1 MRTNRWGAL
10 VALMMAVVAVQGC
23 GSDDEG
29 GTGMVT
35 GTVILDD
42 GASPEGVEIESLDTE
57 STVFADAQGR
67 FTLKDL
73 KAGTQTLQAVHP
85 GYEVQQR
92 EVEVKRGETTDV
104 SITLKRLKHKVSGTV
119 LLEGASSHE
128 GITVTLEDTAFSTTT
143 DAQGRFVFEGVV
155 PGAYILVAS
164 KDGYEEQL
172 KVLAVIEDTAVEPL
186 TLPVMEEVSLDGIV
200 YLSDDGSPVGVSLVI
215 EGTAY
220 STTIDSSSG
229 YFRFTD
235 VPPGAYTLAVS
246 KPGYITQT
254 RAVTVGGEVS
264 TYFFSLER
272 SPGLV
277 E

>member
-1 MRTNRWGAL
+1 
-10 VALMMAVVAVQGC
+10 MMTVVAVQGC
-23 GSDDEG
+23 GSDDDGDAAG
-29 GTGMVT
+29 GTGTVT
-35 GTVILDD
+35 GTVTLDD
-42 GASPEGVEIESLDTE
+42 GASPEGTEVESLDTV
-57 STVFADAQGR
+57 STALADAQGR
-67 FTLKDL
+67 FTLKNL
-73 KAGTQTLQAVHP
+73 KAGTQTIVAFQS
-85 GYEVQQR
+85 GYELHQMQ
-92 EVEVKRGETTDV
+92 VEVKRGETTDV
-104 SITLKRLKHKVSGTV
+104 SMTLKRAKHKVSGTV
-119 LLEGASSHE
+119 LLEGQSSHE

-155 PGAYILVAS
+155 PGAYFLVAS
-164 KDGYEEQL
+164 KDGYEEQRE
-172 KVLAVIEDTAVEPL
+172 VLAVIEDTAVETL
-186 TLPVMEEVSLDGIV
+186 TLPVMVEASLDGIV
-200 YLSDDGSPVGVSLVI
+200 FLSDDGSPVGVVLTI

-220 STTIDSSSG
+220 STTIDSGSG

-235 VPPGAYTLAVS
+235 VPPGVYTLVVS